1 MSALKKQRV
10 AAGDSEIEKKFAQG
24 QRLQARDRFADAE
37 QRFRKVL
44 ALDPRHL
51 GALTGLTQCLI
62 AQKNQ
67 QEAIHTLD
75 RAAADAPAGDETW
88 LFDLAG
94 LCATVKHLQRA
105 RTLYERALEIAP
117 DMSSS
122 LINLANVVGE
132 QGDIQKAVDLLSRAI
147 EIDPTSAKAYG
158 NLGKMLTE
166 TRLRDEAL
174 ACYRRAIELNPN
186 ISQTW
191 TNLAALFEIMGR
203 HSEALSALQ
212 QALNLDPDCD
222 AARWNLARALL
233 TVGEI
238 EAGWDMYGFGF
249 ACRQRLPYRPF
260 PGLIWEGE
268 DLTDKTIMVWRE
280 QGLGDD
286 LLFSTCYTDLI
297 ARAGHVIIETE
308 RRLVSLYQRT
318 WPQATVRAETWTS
331 TGLDNY
337 GEVDFDYTAPAGLV
351 AAQLRR
357 KLSDFA
363 APRPTLQPD
372 PARVAECRAWLDT
385 LGSGPKIG
393 LSWTSGKVDDVR
405 ALNYT
410 KLADWK
416 GLFAIE
422 GAAIVNLQ
430 YTEVSEEVE
439 ALQREHGL
447 TLHRMPG
454 LDLRDDLEGVAALT
468 ACMDAVVAPSSFP
481 AAMTGALNR
490 PCYHYRRTDWPMLG
504 SGRLP
509 WFPQMRCYLIDDTGA
524 RADFVTRIVT
534 DLRRFLLA

>member
-1 MSALKKQRV
+1 MSALKKQRL
-10 AAGDSEIEKKFAQG
+10 AAGDGEIEKRFAQG
-24 QRLQARDRFADAE
+24 QRLQARDRFAEAE

-67 QEAIHTLD
+67 QEAIDTLD
-75 RAAADAPAGDETW
+75 RAAADAPEGDEIW

-94 LCATVKHLQRA
+94 LCTTVKYLQQA
-105 RTLYERALEIAP
+105 RTLYERALAIAP
-117 DMSSS
+117 DMPSS
-122 LINLANVVGE
+122 LINLANVVEE
-132 QGDIQKAVDLLSRAI
+132 QGDIQKAIDLLSRAI
-147 EIDPTSAKAYG
+147 EIDPTSARAYG
-158 NLGKMLTE
+158 NLGKVLTA

-186 ISQTW
+186 LSQTW

-203 HSEALSALQ
+203 HREALPALQ
-212 QALNLDPDCD
+212 RALNLDPESD
-222 AARWNLARALL
+222 AARWNLARTLL

-249 ACRQRLPYRPF
+249 SCGQRLPYRPF
-260 PGLIWEGE
+260 PGLIWEGQ
-268 DLTDKTIMVWRE
+268 DLADKTIMVWRE

-286 LLFSTCYTDLI
+286 LIFSTCYTDLI

-331 TGLDNY
+331 TGLENY

-357 KLSDFA
+357 KLTDFA
-363 APRPTLQPD
+363 APRPTLRPD
-372 PARVAECRAWLDT
+372 PARVAECRAWLDS
-385 LGSGPKIG
+385 LGPGPKIG
-393 LSWTSGKVDDVR
+393 ISWTSGKIDDVR
-405 ALNYT
+405 GRAYT

-416 GLFAIE
+416 DLFAI
-422 GAAIVNLQ
+422 GDAAIVNLQ
-430 YTEVSEEVE
+430 YTDVSEEAE
-439 ALQREHGL
+439 ALRREHGL

-454 LDLRDDLEGVAALT
+454 LDLRGDLEGVAALT
-468 ACMDAVVAPSSFP
+468 ACMDAVVAPASFP
-481 AAMTGALNR
+481 AVMTGALDR
-490 PCYHYRRTDWPMLG
+490 PCFHYTCKGWTMLG
-504 SGRLP
+504 TDHLP
-509 WFPQMRCYLIDDTGA
+509 WFPQMRCYLMNDAGA
-524 RADFVTRIVT
+524 PSDFVKRIVT
-534 DLRRFLLA
+534 DLGAFLRA